1 MGGTNLRAGLLDQG
15 ELIKVNRESLAHK
28 ESEQKTIQQLIGLIE
43 PLVVPELKGIGIG
56 VPSVVDV
63 EKGIVYDVVNIP
75 SWKKVELKKILE
87 TNFGVPVF
95 INNDVN
101 CFALGEYSF
110 GKAAQFD
117 SLVALTLGTGL
128 GAGIVLKG
136 QVYEGSNCGAGEIGY
151 LPYLDSNYELYTSG
165 SFFERCYKSSGKD
178 LFEQA
183 LRGERAAI
191 EAWIKYG
198 QHLGGVIKAVMYAYD
213 PKAIVLGGSISNA
226 YDYFEA
232 SMKLSL
238 HDFQYPES
246 VKRILIFKSELENAS
261 LLGAAALVRFDS

>member
-15 ELIKVNRESLAHK
+15 KLIKINRESLAHK
-28 ESEQKTIQQLIGLIE
+28 ESEEKTIQQLIELIE
-43 PLVVPELKGIGIG
+43 PLVLPEVKGIGIG

-75 SWKKVELKKILE
+75 SWKRVELKKILE
-87 TNFGVPVF
+87 TNFRVPVF

-101 CFALGEYSF
+101 CFAMGEYSF
-110 GKAAQFD
+110 GRAAQFD

-165 SFFERCYKSSGKD
+165 SFFERCYNSCGKD
-178 LFEQA
+178 LYEQA
-183 LRGERAAI
+183 LRGEKSAV

-198 QHLGGVIKAVMYAYD
+198 QHLGSVIKAVMYAYD
-213 PKAIVLGGSISNA
+213 PKAIVLGGSIANA

-238 HDFQYPES
+238 NDFQYPES
-246 VKRILIFKSELENAS
+246 VRRILIFKSELENAS